1 MIYISTGGD
10 RIRKGYEYVLE
21 LMKHGIDAVEL
32 SGGAADDSQL
42 EKLKL
47 IKPILSL
54 QVHNYFPPPLEP
66 FVLNLASGND
76 EISAKSIDLV
86 RKSINWAIELGNPV
100 YSVHAGFLFD
110 PQPKDLGQ
118 NISKVNLLKR
128 DQAFE
133 LFVERIKMLAQECDS
148 KGVTLLIE
156 NNVLTKENLLNFGEN
171 PFLLVDSIECQK
183 FMKRMPS
190 NVKLL
195 IDVAHLK
202 VSAKTLQFDAIKML
216 NECSEWTFAYHLSDN
231 DGISDSNQPISLDSW
246 FWPYLKQNV
255 NFYVLEVYGLL
266 PEELLQQSG
275 LVKQILK
282 I

>member
-1 MIYISTGGD
+1 M
-10 RIRKGYEYVLE
+10 
-21 LMKHGIDAVEL
+21 
-32 SGGAADDSQL
+32 
-42 EKLKL
+42 
-47 IKPILSL
+47 
-54 QVHNYFPPPLEP
+54 
-66 FVLNLASGND
+66 
-76 EISAKSIDLV
+76 
-86 RKSINWAIELGNPV
+86 
-100 YSVHAGFLFD
+100 
-110 PQPKDLGQ
+110 
-118 NISKVNLLKR
+118 
-128 DQAFE
+128 
-133 LFVERIKMLAQECDS
+133 
-148 KGVTLLIE
+148 
-156 NNVLTKENLLNFGEN
+156 
-171 PFLLVDSIECQK
+171 LVDSIECQK